1 VAVFAEALSATDLSD
16 EVRSR
21 MRTLA
26 RRYRSEAADGFAG
39 EFDVS
44 VDGRAY
50 RVTVGEGRCSVED
63 GRPAFPTARIATDA
77 GTWLE
82 LDAGT
87 VSSIEAFL
95 EGRIEVRG
103 NIDHAVRMQSLFRPS
118 ARARTPRDLEHV
130 EVQVGKHV
138 LSCFDLGEGPPV
150 LLLHGMGATKLSWM
164 PLLAPLA
171 ERYRVI
177 APDLPGHGESAKP
190 RASYGPRF
198 YASVVRRLLDES
210 GATRAALIGNS
221 LGGRIA
227 LEVAARNPGRVR
239 ALALL
244 APAVAGLPF
253 PSYARLLRL
262 VPTELGAIPLPM
274 RRRLFHLGIKQL
286 FAHPERL
293 PRGAYVAAIDEF
305 IRVYRSGRARMA
317 LLASMRG
324 LVRDR
329 PDLFW
334 GMVRRVSV
342 PTLVVQGEL
351 DRLVPARL
359 GRVLASTMP
368 RAELA
373 LLPGVGHVPQF
384 EVPDVT
390 AGVVRTFLD
399 EVYVE
404 EGSRT
409 RKRAPRGSF
418 AS

>member
-1 VAVFAEALSATDLSD
+1 VAVFAETLSATDLSD
-16 EVRSR
+16 AVRSR

-39 EFDVS
+39 EFHVAIDETP
-44 VDGRAY
+44 Y
-50 RVTVGEGRCSVED
+50 RITIGDGRCSVED

-77 GTWLE
+77 ETWLE
-82 LDAGT
+82 LDAGNL
-87 VSSIEAFL
+87 SSIQAFL
-95 EGRIEVRG
+95 DGRVRVRG

-118 ARARTPRDLEHV
+118 ARGRSPRDLEHV

-138 LSCFDLGEGPPV
+138 LSCFDVGEGPPV

-171 ERYRVI
+171 ERCRVI
-177 APDLPGHGESAKP
+177 VPDLPGHGESAKP

-198 YASVVRRLLDES
+198 YAGVVRRLLDEA
-210 GATRAALIGNS
+210 GVGRAVLIGNS

-227 LEVAARNPGRVR
+227 LEVAARSPGRVR
-239 ALALL
+239 ALVLL

-274 RRRLFHLGIKQL
+274 RRRLIHLGIKQL

-293 PRGAYVAAIDEF
+293 PRNAYVAAIDEF

-317 LLASMRG
+317 LLASMRS

-334 GMVRRVSV
+334 GMVRGVSA
-342 PTLVVQGEL
+342 PTLVVHGEL
-351 DRLVPARL
+351 DRLVPVRL

-384 EVPDVT
+384 EVPEVT
-390 AGVVRTFLD
+390 AGLVRSFLD
-399 EVYVE
+399 QVYVA
-404 EGSRT
+404 EGSST